1 MGMTTYHGAVRETQR
16 KYIVMGLVRP
26 AGRRSRRGKCR
37 CHRSRGPRY
46 FALILG
52 LILSGGEAS
61 DAAGLAPGEPVPDF
75 TYNLFSAN
83 GREGSAQRL
92 SDLRGK
98 PVVLNFWAG
107 KCPPC
112 RVEMPE
118 FQGFYEDFQA
128 RIAVLGIDVGAFT
141 DLGSRDDGRRLV
153 SELGV
158 RYPTGFTADHRV
170 MQLYQ
175 VYAMP
180 TTIFIDANGKL
191 VKRWNGV
198 LNRDALTAMAAH
210 LLQR

>member
-1 MGMTTYHGAVRETQR
+1 MFSCHGAVRETQGG
-16 KYIVMGLVRP
+16 YIVMGL
-26 AGRRSRRGKCR
+26 AGRAERQPRRGICR
-37 CHRSRGPRY
+37 CHRFRGRRY

-52 LILSGGEAS
+52 LILSGAAAS
-61 DAAGLAPGEPVPDF
+61 DAAGLALGDPVPDF
-75 TYNLFSAN
+75 TYTLFSAN
-83 GREGSAQRL
+83 GRAGSAQRL

-107 KCPPC
+107 QCPPC

-141 DLGSRDDGRRLV
+141 DLGSRDDARRLV
-153 SELGV
+153 TELGV
-158 RYPTGFTADHRV
+158 SYPTGFTEDQRV
-170 MQLYQ
+170 IKLYQ

-198 LNRDALTAMAAH
+198 LNRDALTAMAEH

>member
-1 MGMTTYHGAVRETQR
+1 MISCHGAVRETQGG
-16 KYIVMGLVRP
+16 YIVMGLAGP
-26 AGRRSRRGKCR
+26 AERQPRRGICR

-46 FALILG
+46 LALMLG
-52 LILSGGEAS
+52 LILSGAGAS
-61 DAAGLAPGEPVPDF
+61 DAAGLAPGDPVPDF
-75 TYNLFSAN
+75 TYTLFSAN
-83 GREGSAQRL
+83 GSAGSAQRL

-141 DLGSRDDGRRLV
+141 DLGSRDDARRLV
-153 SELGV
+153 TELGV
-158 RYPTGFTADHRV
+158 SYPTGFTEDQRV
-170 MQLYQ
+170 MKLYQ

-198 LNRDALTAMAAH
+198 LNRDALAAMAEH

>member
-1 MGMTTYHGAVRETQR
+1 MFSCHGAVQETQGE
-16 KYIVMGLVRP
+16 YIVMGLAGP
-26 AGRRSRRGKCR
+26 ADRQPRCGICR

-46 FALILG
+46 LALILG
-52 LILSGGEAS
+52 LILSGAAAS
-61 DAAGLAPGEPVPDF
+61 DAAGLAFGDPVPDF
-75 TYNLFSAN
+75 TYTLFSAN
-83 GREGSAQRL
+83 GRAGSAQRL

-107 KCPPC
+107 QCPPC

-141 DLGSRDDGRRLV
+141 DLGSRDDARRLV
-153 SELGV
+153 TELGV
-158 RYPTGFTADHRV
+158 SYPTGFTEDQRV
-170 MQLYQ
+170 MKLYQ

-198 LNRDALTAMAAH
+198 LNRDALTAMAEH